1 MNVRLFGVLAA
12 SVIVGTTPAS
22 AAIVDVIYTGT
33 VTSDSDLTGVF
44 GTVGGSN
51 DLVGQTYIAK
61 FVFDT
66 SMGTEVNTSSQHYV
80 SGGVGL
86 GAPSPAIS
94 ATLTIGSTTISVPTS
109 WDAEI
114 YTHDQTAFGFG
125 EQNHVVIDYVNNAAV
140 YSYRDLQAY
149 VFGSSGTIPFS
160 LDGPFSYT
168 IAAGDSGYL
177 SYSGSVYDYVTA
189 QQIESLTINGDVS
202 TLTVSSGVPEPSTWT
217 MLMLGFAGVGWMAY
231 RRKAKPALMAL
242 RV

>member
-1 MNVRLFGVLAA
+1 MNIRFFGVLATF
-12 SVIVGTTPAS
+12 VIVGTTPAA

-51 DLVGQTYIAK
+51 DLVGQIYTAK

-66 SMGTEVNTSSQHYV
+66 SMGTEVNTGSQHYI
-80 SGGVGL
+80 SGGTGF
-86 GAPSPAIS
+86 GTTSPAIS
-94 ATLTIGSTTISVPTS
+94 ATLTIGSTTISVPTNYS
-109 WDAEI
+109 AEI
-114 YTHDQTAFGFG
+114 YTHDQAAIGFG
-125 EQNHVVIDYVNNAAV
+125 EQNHFVSDYVNNSAL
-140 YSYRDLQAY
+140 YSYRVLQAY
-149 VFGSSGTIPFS
+149 VFGSSGSIPFS

-177 SYSGSVYDYVTA
+177 SYSGSVYDYAAA

-217 MLMLGFAGVGWMAY
+217 MLMLGLAGVGWMAC
-231 RRKAKPALMAL
+231 RRKAKPALMD
-242 RV
+242 V